1 MRLFRVELRRFW
13 SRRLIRL
20 LVVGVAVGIVI
31 YGVVLF
37 VTHSPERPSTEAQQA
52 QIDEA
57 VQECRRRS
65 SDRNYK
71 FELELIREQGEEEVA
86 RFLAQFPD
94 VDAYADRICEPSHFS
109 FYVPDP
115 RFCLVDLWE
124 KHLSYRDICPGGALD
139 GPRVSFEGRVPFEGG
154 FGPYSEPD
162 QTVTWD
168 GKTFQR
174 NDSGNS
180 GIVPG
185 ASLALVMLSGL
196 FGAAF
201 VGAEYRAGTVE
212 TQLLWEPRR
221 KRVLGAKLA
230 AVGASTFMI
239 HAALLALLVA
249 VALPAAWWRGTT
261 AGAGDAFWL
270 GLGATIIRGGVISAV
285 AAVIAAAVTAAARYT
300 TAAVAVLLG
309 YAITFEVRAALLR
322 GFRPWDLI
330 ENAFA
335 FANGGTAA
343 RYEFA
348 NQHGVWVEVADHGPA
363 LALVYVAVYTAF
375 IVWVAAT
382 VFSRRDVT

>member
-1 MRLFRVELRRFW
+1 MELRRFW
-13 SRRLIRL
+13 SRRLMRL

-37 VTHSPERPSTEAQQA
+37 VTHSPERPSVASVQA
-52 QIDEA
+52 ERDEA
-57 VQECRRRS
+57 VQECRRS

-71 FELELIREQGEEEVA
+71 FELEFLREQGEEEAA

-94 VDAYADRICEPSHFS
+94 VDAYVDLSCDPSHFG

-124 KHLSYRDICPGGALD
+124 KHLSYRDMCPGGALD
-139 GPRVSFEGRVPFEGG
+139 GPRGSSEGG

-185 ASLALVMLSGL
+185 VSLALVMLSGL

-230 AVGASTFMI
+230 AVGASTFVI

-270 GLGATIIRGGVISAV
+270 GLGGTIVRGGVISAV

-309 YAITFEVRAALLR
+309 YAIISPIQVRAALLR

-348 NQHGVWVEVADHGPA
+348 NPA
-363 LALVYVAVYTAF
+363 VGRGGRRARPTHTASG
-375 IVWVAAT
+375 
-382 VFSRRDVT
+382 SR

>member
-13 SRRLIRL
+13 SRRLMRL
-20 LVVGVAVGIVI
+20 LVVSVAVGIVI

-37 VTHSPERPSTEAQQA
+37 VTHSPERPSVASVQA
-52 QIDEA
+52 EIDEA
-57 VQECRRRS
+57 VQECRRS
-65 SDRNYK
+65 SDRDYK
-71 FELELIREQGEEEVA
+71 FELEFIREQGEEEA
-86 RFLAQFPD
+86 AGFLAQFPD
-94 VDAYADRICEPSHFS
+94 VDAYADLICDPSYFG

-124 KHLSYRDICPGGALD
+124 KHLSYRDMCPGGALD
-139 GPRVSFEGRVPFEGG
+139 GPRGSSEGG

-162 QTVTWD
+162 QTVTLD

-230 AVGASTFMI
+230 AVGASTFVI

-270 GLGATIIRGGVISAV
+270 GLGGTIVRGGVISAV

-309 YAITFEVRAALLR
+309 YAIIGPIQVRATLLR

-335 FANGGTAA
+335 FANGGTAT

-348 NQHGVWVEVADHGPA
+348 NQHGGWVEVADHGPA

>member
-1 MRLFRVELRRFW
+1 MRLLRVELRRFW
-13 SRRLIRL
+13 SRRLMRL

-37 VTHSPERPSTEAQQA
+37 LTHSPERPSVASVQA
-52 QIDEA
+52 ERDEA
-57 VQECRRRS
+57 VAGCRRS
-65 SDRNYK
+65 SDRRYK
-71 FELELIREQGEEEVA
+71 FELGLIREHGEEGVA

-94 VDAYADRICEPSHFS
+94 VDAYVDISCDPSRFG
-109 FYVPDP
+109 YVPDP
-115 RFCLVDLWE
+115 RFCLVELWE
-124 KHLSYRDICPGGALD
+124 KHLIYRDMCPGGALD
-139 GPRVSFEGRVPFEGG
+139 GPRGSSEGG

-162 QTVTWD
+162 QTMTWD

-185 ASLALVMLSGL
+185 VSLALVMLSGL

-230 AVGASTFMI
+230 AVGASTFVI

-270 GLGATIIRGGVISAV
+270 GLGATIVRGGVISAV
-285 AAVIAAAVTAAARYT
+285 VAVIAAAVTAAARYT

-309 YAITFEVRAALLR
+309 YAIIGPIQVRAALLR

-335 FANGGTAA
+335 FANGGTAT